1 MARTIAIGVQD
12 FGKMIQNQ
20 YFYVDKTA
28 FIKEWWKNGDEVT
41 LITRPRRF
49 GKTLTMSMLEY
60 FFSVD
65 FADRRDLFQG
75 LAIWKEEKFC
85 RMQGTYPV
93 IFLSFADVKGK
104 NYHTVREGMIQELVD
119 IYHRNAFLL
128 DSGKLSKQEKETFLR
143 VHEEMSDMTAVRS
156 LKRLSYFLYKHFGKK
171 VILLLDEYDTPMQEA
186 WINGYWDAFAEFTRA
201 FLNASLKTNPY
212 LERGLMTG
220 ITRVGKES
228 IFSDLNNLQVV
239 TITSDTYQT
248 SFGFTEEEVLKALD
262 EFGMQHQKQG
272 VKRWYDGFRFGNID
286 NMYNPWSITKFLK
299 EGEFR
304 PYWANTSSNSLAG
317 KLIRKGSKEIKIAM
331 EHMLQ
336 GGSFCTYVD
345 EEIVFNQLDHS
356 ENAVWSLLLASGY
369 LKVTD
374 RVPRKNGKQDYCLA
388 LTNFEIQSIFED
400 LFLSWFTFEDLYLNA
415 FSKALLA
422 NDKHSMNAYLNEIM
436 QKSLSY
442 YDTGKA
448 SSKSKV
454 CENFYHGF
462 VLGLIADLRE
472 QYVITSNRES
482 GFGRYDILLKSKQDN
497 GTSFIMEFKV
507 LDSAKEKNMQETVQA
522 ALQQIQNKKYD
533 TVLKAEGIRAEQ
545 IRMYGFAFSGK
556 NVLIDGGCMLDY
568 VTHGC

>member
-1 MARTIAIGVQD
+1 
-12 FGKMIQNQ
+12 MIQNQ

-28 FIKEWWKNGDEVT
+28 FIKEWWENGDEVT

-85 RMQGTYPV
+85 RMQGIYPV

-104 NYHTVREGMIQELVD
+104 NYHTVHEGMIQELVD

-186 WINGYWDAFAEFTRA
+186 WINGYWDAFAEFARA

-388 LTNFEIQSIFED
+388 LTNFEIQSIFE
-400 LFLSWFTFEDLYLNA
+400 ELYA
-415 FSKALLA
+415 
-422 NDKHSMNAYLNEIM
+422 
-436 QKSLSY
+436 
-442 YDTGKA
+442 
-448 SSKSKV
+448 
-454 CENFYHGF
+454 
-462 VLGLIADLRE
+462 
-472 QYVITSNRES
+472 
-482 GFGRYDILLKSKQDN
+482 
-497 GTSFIMEFKV
+497 
-507 LDSAKEKNMQETVQA
+507 
-522 ALQQIQNKKYD
+522 
-533 TVLKAEGIRAEQ
+533 
-545 IRMYGFAFSGK
+545 
-556 NVLIDGGCMLDY
+556 
-568 VTHGC
+568 